1 MEELAL
7 SFKQNLFDIHT
18 KTGVG
23 SAKLWVLMSAE
34 AALVA
39 STTRLSKYRGD
50 NLCETGLQIDNLT
63 LRRL

>member
-1 MEELAL
+1 
-7 SFKQNLFDIHT
+7 
-18 KTGVG
+18 
-23 SAKLWVLMSAE
+23 MSPE